1 MPDRA
6 AHLLVHLSVRP
17 LLTAVATIAALA
29 AHSPLARAQGAA
41 EVRGVVWDSVA
52 RAPLADATVQLVDA
66 ANPSASVAARATTD
80 SAGRFVLTDVRP
92 ARYLA
97 TFMHPTLDALGV
109 EPPVRMVNVV
119 APLTRVELATPAPA
133 RLFAPL
139 CGAAADTMPVG
150 AVVGLLRDAGSGAP
164 AGGTVTVR
172 WAEFVVGAGGMRQRI
187 RLARAGADSVTGRF
201 LLCGVPADAELALRA
216 SRGADTTGEVPVE
229 PVRHGVV
236 RRDLWVGTTAAGDPG
251 VRLNGRV
258 RGEAGRAIPNAR
270 VLVIGDAAHAFAD
283 SSGVFRLF
291 APPGTRTVEVR
302 ALGFAPER
310 RVVDFVRGAEPR
322 LDVTLT
328 SLKTVLDTVRVTAQ
342 RAYSNYGNGFERRRR
357 SGTGKFIDAAQV
369 ERMRP
374 ARFSEV
380 LRNVPGL
387 RVDEGIGSAAGIT
400 MRGDAVSCTP
410 TVFLDG
416 HRLPDMDLRDLDSF
430 VLPSDIGL
438 VEVYTSTQAPA
449 EFTTLDGCG
458 VIVVWTRQKSRP
470 PPLPRRKP

>member
-1 MPDRA
+1 MSDRA
-6 AHLLVHLSVRP
+6 VRSFVRFLDPRLLA
-17 LLTAVATIAALA
+17 AVATVAAFCTRA
-29 AHSPLARAQGAA
+29 PLARAQGAA

-66 ANPSASVAARATTD
+66 ANPSASVAARAVTD

-97 TFMHPTLDALGV
+97 TFMHPSLDALGV

-119 APLTRVELATPAPA
+119 SPSTRIELATPAPA

-139 CGAAADTMPVG
+139 CGAAADTMPIG

-164 AGGTVTVR
+164 AGGTVVAR

-187 RLARAGADSVTGRF
+187 RVARVGADSVTGRF
-201 LLCGVPADAELALRA
+201 LLCGVPADAELALQA
-216 SRGADTTGEVPVE
+216 SRGSDTTGAVPVQ

-236 RRDLWVGTTAAGDPG
+236 RRDLWVGAAGDAG
-251 VRLNGRV
+251 VRLAGRV

-270 VLVIGDAAHAFAD
+270 ALVIGDSARAVAD
-283 SSGVFRLF
+283 SSGTFRLL

-310 RVVDFVRGAEPR
+310 RVIDFVRGTEPR

-328 SLKTVLDTVRVTAQ
+328 SLKTLLDTVRVTAQ

-357 SGTGKFIDAAQV
+357 SGVGNYIDESQI

-374 ARFSEV
+374 NRFSEV
-380 LRNVPGL
+380 LRRVPGL

-400 MRGDAVSCTP
+400 MRGDAASCSP

-416 HRLPDMDLRDLDSF
+416 HRMPDMDMRDLDSF
-430 VLPSDIGL
+430 VLPNDIGF

-458 VIVVWTRQKSRP
+458 VIVVWTRQRSRP
-470 PPLPRRKP
+470 LPLKKQKP